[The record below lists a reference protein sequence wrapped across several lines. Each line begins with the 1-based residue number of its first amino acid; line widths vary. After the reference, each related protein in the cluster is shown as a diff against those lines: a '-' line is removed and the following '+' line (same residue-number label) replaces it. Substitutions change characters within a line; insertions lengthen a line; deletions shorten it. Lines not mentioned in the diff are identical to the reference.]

1 MWLGKLIWEADTASL
16 SIILE
21 IMTGGEKMIRQ
32 WNEESMDHRNTL
44 LYAMGISPEDA
55 SRPIIGL
62 VNSWNEMNPGH
73 FPFKDVIA
81 EMKEEI
87 YKAGG
92 LALELPI
99 TGVCDGI
106 CSNTPGDRYTLPA
119 RDLVSSEVETVA
131 ELNMLEGMIIM
142 ATCDKVVP
150 GMIMGALRV
159 DIPTVMLTGGY
170 MAAGQYKGKML
181 TLTHTKQA
189 YAAYIA
195 GDMSEEDYKGI
206 VRNACPTP
214 GACPFMGTA
223 NTMCAMAEVLGFSP
237 HGNASVRSQTPRWH
251 EMAREAAEKIV
262 EAVKEERRPSDF
274 IEQKSFENVVR
285 YMMATGGST
294 NSLLHIP
301 ALARQVKCDIVPE
314 TFDRI
319 SREVPVISTIY
330 PNHPTYTMEEF
341 DAAGGLG
348 AVVKE
353 LAKAGK
359 IDTAA
364 GGMFGTIGNKAELAE
379 NKEMDVIHSVE
390 NPIHEQGGLA
400 VLHGNIGTDS
410 AIVKF
415 SAVDPAAWKFS
426 GPAKCYDSQDDAWNA
441 ILRDE
446 IVAGD
451 VVVIRYEGPKG
462 SPGMPHMETFMAAVL
477 GKGLGSRLALV
488 SDGRFSGAT
497 GGLAIGHV
505 SPEAYEG
512 GNLALIKDGDM
523 IYIDVEAR
531 MLTVDVTE
539 AEFADRRK
547 CFEPVHKPAKGWL
560 NLYRKNCTS
569 AHRGATVFWE
579 D

>member
-1 MWLGKLIWEADTASL
+1 MLREWT
-16 SIILE
+16 
-21 IMTGGEKMIRQ
+21 
-32 WNEESMDHRNTL
+32 EESLDDRNTL
-44 LYAMGISPEDA
+44 LYAAGISEEDA
-55 SRPIIGL
+55 KRPIIGL
-62 VNSWNEMNPGH
+62 LNTWNEMNPGH
-73 FPFKDVIA
+73 FPFDKELIA
-81 EMKEEI
+81 EMKKEI
-87 YKAGG
+87 YQAGG

-99 TGVCDGI
+99 SGICDGI

-119 RDLVSSEVETVA
+119 RDMVSSEVETVA
-131 ELNMLEGMIIM
+131 ELNMLEGMVMM

-150 GMIMGALRV
+150 GMLMGALRV
-159 DIPTVMLTGGY
+159 NIPTVMMTGGY
-170 MAAGQYKGKML
+170 MAAGHYQGRML

-223 NTMCAMAEVLGFSP
+223 NTMCAMAEILGFSP
-237 HGNASVRSQTPRWH
+237 HGAASCRSQTEKWH
-251 EMAREAAEKIV
+251 ELARQAARQIMEAWKQEI
-262 EAVKEERRPSDF
+262 RPSD
-274 IEQKSFENVVR
+274 ILNKSSFENVVR

-294 NSLLHIP
+294 NSVLHIP
-301 ALARQVKCDIVPE
+301 AIARQIGIDITPE
-314 TFDRI
+314 TFDEI

-330 PNHPTYTMEEF
+330 PNHPTNTMEEF
-341 DAAGGLG
+341 EMAGGLG

-353 LAKAGK
+353 LEKAGK
-359 IDTAA
+359 IDASA
-364 GGMFGTIGNKAELAE
+364 KGMFGTIAQKAALAKNQ
-379 NKEMDVIHSVE
+379 NKEVIHPVS

-426 GPAKCYDSQDDAWNA
+426 GPAKCYDSQDDAWHA

-451 VVVIRYEGPKG
+451 VVIIRYEGPKG

-477 GKGLGSRLALV
+477 GKGLGSKIALV

-512 GNLALIKDGDM
+512 GNLALIRNNDIIHINIEERKL
-523 IYIDVEAR
+523 E
-531 MLTVDVTE
+531 VDVSE
-539 AEFADRRK
+539 EEFERRK
-547 CFEPVHKPAKGWL
+547 KEFLPIVKPAKGWL
-560 NLYRKNCTS
+560 SLYRRQCTS
-569 AHRGATVFWE
+569 AHRGATVYWE
-579 D
+579 KE

>member
-1 MWLGKLIWEADTASL
+1 
-16 SIILE
+16 
-21 IMTGGEKMIRQ
+21 MIRE
-32 WNEESMDHRNTL
+32 WNEESLDHRNTL
-44 LYAMGISPEDA
+44 LYAMGISEEDA
-55 SRPIIGL
+55 KRPIIGL
-62 VNSWNEMNPGH
+62 LNTWNEMNPGH
-73 FPFKDVIA
+73 FPFDKELIA
-81 EMKEEI
+81 EMKKEI
-87 YKAGG
+87 YQAGG

-99 TGVCDGI
+99 SGICDGI

-119 RDLVSSEVETVA
+119 RDMVSSEVETVA
-131 ELNMLEGMIIM
+131 ELNMLEGMVMM

-150 GMIMGALRV
+150 GMLMGALRV
-159 DIPTVMLTGGY
+159 NIPTVMMTGGY
-170 MAAGQYKGKML
+170 MAAGHYQGRML

-223 NTMCAMAEVLGFSP
+223 NTMCAMAEILGFSP
-237 HGNASVRSQTPRWH
+237 HGAASCRSQTEEWH
-251 EMAREAAEKIV
+251 ELARQAARQIMEAWKQEI
-262 EAVKEERRPSDF
+262 RPSD
-274 IEQKSFENVVR
+274 ILNKSSFENVVR

-294 NSLLHIP
+294 NSVLHIP
-301 ALARQVKCDIVPE
+301 AIARQIGIDITPE
-314 TFDRI
+314 TFDEI

-330 PNHPTYTMEEF
+330 PNHPTNTMEEF
-341 DAAGGLG
+341 EMAGGLG

-353 LAKAGK
+353 LEKAGK
-359 IDTAA
+359 IDASA
-364 GGMFGTIGNKAELAE
+364 KGMFGTIAQKAALAKNQ
-379 NKEMDVIHSVE
+379 NKEVIHPVS

-426 GPAKCYDSQDDAWNA
+426 GPAKCYDSQDDAWHA

-451 VVVIRYEGPKG
+451 VVIIRYEGPKG

-477 GKGLGSRLALV
+477 GKGLGSKIALV

-512 GNLALIKDGDM
+512 GNLALIRNNDIIHINIEERKL
-523 IYIDVEAR
+523 E
-531 MLTVDVTE
+531 VDVSE
-539 AEFADRRK
+539 EEFERRK
-547 CFEPVHKPAKGWL
+547 KEFLPIVKPAKGWL
-560 NLYRKNCTS
+560 SLYRRQCTS
-569 AHRGATVFWE
+569 AHRGATVYWE
-579 D
+579 KE

>member
-1 MWLGKLIWEADTASL
+1 
-16 SIILE
+16 
-21 IMTGGEKMIRQ
+21 MIRQ

-55 SRPIIGL
+55 ARPIIGL
-62 VNSWNEMNPGH
+62 INSWNEMNPGH

-170 MAAGQYKGKML
+170 MAAGHYKGKML

-223 NTMCAMAEVLGFSP
+223 NTMCAMAEVLGLSP

-301 ALARQVKCDIVPE
+301 ALARQVNCEIVPE
-314 TFDRI
+314 TFDKV

-364 GGMFGTIGNKAELAE
+364 GGMFGTIGDKAELAE
-379 NKEMDVIHSVE
+379 NKDMAVIHSVE

-451 VVVIRYEGPKG
+451 VVIIRYEGPKG

-523 IYIDVEAR
+523 VYIDVEAR

-539 AEFADRRK
+539 AEFTDRRK
-547 CFEPVHKPAKGWL
+547 RFEPVHKPAKGWL

-569 AHRGATVFWE
+569 AHRGATVFW
-579 D
+579 DD

>member
-1 MWLGKLIWEADTASL
+1 
-16 SIILE
+16 
-21 IMTGGEKMIRQ
+21 MIRQ

-55 SRPIIGL
+55 ARPIIGL
-62 VNSWNEMNPGH
+62 INSWNEMNPGH

-170 MAAGQYKGKML
+170 MAAGHYKGKML

-223 NTMCAMAEVLGFSP
+223 NTMCAMAEVLGLSP

-364 GGMFGTIGNKAELAE
+364 GGMFGTIGDKAELVE
-379 NKEMDVIHSVE
+379 NNDMDVIHSVE

-451 VVVIRYEGPKG
+451 VVIIRYEGPKG

-523 IYIDVEAR
+523 VYIDVEAR

-547 CFEPVHKPAKGWL
+547 RFEPVHKPAKGWL

>member
-1 MWLGKLIWEADTASL
+1 
-16 SIILE
+16 
-21 IMTGGEKMIRQ
+21 MIRE
-32 WNEESMDHRNTL
+32 WNEESLDHRNTL
-44 LYAMGISPEDA
+44 LYAMGISEEDA
-55 SRPIIGL
+55 KRPVVGL
-62 VNSWNEMNPGH
+62 VNTWNEMNPGH

-92 LALELPI
+92 IALELPI
-99 TGVCDGI
+99 SGICDGI

-131 ELNMLEGMIIM
+131 ELNMLEGMVIM

-150 GMIMGALRV
+150 GMVMGALRV
-159 DIPTVMLTGGY
+159 NIPTVMFTGGY
-170 MAAGQYKGKML
+170 MAAGHYNGKML

-195 GDMSEEDYKGI
+195 GDISREDYKGI
-206 VRNACPTP
+206 VKNACPTP

-223 NTMCAMAEVLGFSP
+223 NTMCAMAEVLGLTP
-237 HGNASVRSQTPRWH
+237 HGNASVRSQSPEWH
-251 EMAREAAEKIV
+251 EMARSAARKV
-262 EAVKEERRPSDF
+262 MEAVHQEIRPRDF
-274 IEQKSFENVVR
+274 INQESFENVVR

-301 ALARQVKCDIVPE
+301 AIARQIGCDITPE
-314 TFDRI
+314 TFDQI
-319 SREVPVISTIY
+319 SREVPVISAIY

-341 DAAGGLG
+341 SAAGGLG

-353 LAKAGK
+353 LADAGRIAK
-359 IDTAA
+359 DAK
-364 GGMFGTIGNKAELAE
+364 GLFGTIEEKAKLAE
-379 NKEMDVIHSVE
+379 NKDHNVIHPVGS
-390 NPIHEQGGLA
+390 PIHEQGGLA
-400 VLHGNIGTDS
+400 VLHGNIGSES

-415 SAVDPAAWKFS
+415 SAVDPDAWKFE
-426 GPAKCYDSQDDAWNA
+426 GPAKCYDSQDSAWNA
-441 ILRDE
+441 ILKDE

-451 VVVIRYEGPKG
+451 VVIIRYEGPKG

-477 GKGLGSRLALV
+477 GKGMGKDIALV

-512 GNLALIKDGDM
+512 GNLAFIQDGDRVH
-523 IYIDVEAR
+523 IDIEAR
-531 MLTVDVTE
+531 TLTVDVSE
-539 AEFADRRK
+539 EEFARRRASWK
-547 CFEPVHKPAKGWL
+547 PIIKPATGWL
-560 NLYRKNCTS
+560 RLYRKNCTS
-569 AHRGATVFWE
+569 AHRGATVYW
-579 D
+579 DQD